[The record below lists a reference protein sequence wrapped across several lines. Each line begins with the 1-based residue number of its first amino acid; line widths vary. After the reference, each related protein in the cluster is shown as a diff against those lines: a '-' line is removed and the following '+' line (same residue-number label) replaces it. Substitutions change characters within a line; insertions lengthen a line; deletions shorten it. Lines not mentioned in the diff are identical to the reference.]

1 MRIDFSQGPQPLSE
15 SGAISPQNA
24 AVARSSTLN
33 VGEDEAQLSGAH
45 VQVEALTAQ
54 TSQLPELRQERVS
67 ALRQAVASGQYQASS
82 KSVAGAMMNQMM
94 FNHML
99 GFSPA

>member
-1 MRIDFSQGPQPLSE
+1 MRIDSNHGPQSLSE
-15 SGAISPQNA
+15 SGASSAQNA
-24 AVARSSTLN
+24 AAARSSTLN
-33 VGEDEAQLSGAH
+33 IGEDEAQLSGAH

-67 ALRQAVASGQYQASS
+67 ALRQAVQSGQYQASPE
-82 KSVAGAMMNQMM
+82 SVADAMMNQMM
-94 FNHML
+94 FSHAL